1 VLNKIANSTEQWN
14 GTLTYY
20 AGNKTLNWLQ
30 IYNVFMFL
38 WSFAYA
44 QGFVIMVISGSVG
57 MWYFSKNKSKQAN
70 LRVHKMPTFYIMD
83 SVFRTLLFHMG
94 TIAVG
99 SCLIAIL
106 SSVRW
111 FVLWI
116 QQQLN
121 MSRPTA
127 QYIPATVKMALDC
140 IAQCL
145 LRWL

>member
-1 VLNKIANSTEQWN
+1 
-14 GTLTYY
+14 
-20 AGNKTLNWLQ
+20 
-30 IYNVFMFL
+30 MFL

-44 QGFVIMVISGSVG
+44 QGFVIMVISSSVG
-57 MWYFSKNKSKQAN
+57 MWYFSKNKSRQAN
-70 LRVHKMPTFYIMD
+70 LRVHPMPTFYILD

-127 QYIPATVKMALDC
+127 QYIPATIKMALDC
-140 IAQCL
+140 VAQCL
-145 LRWL
+145 LRHL